1 MTFGNLRF
9 RSTAPFNIV
18 SKGRY
23 CWRYVPGHVR
33 AWKKETNAE
42 PLGTKEDE
50 TEQGGSANGT
60 SGGQKMSSAADSP
73 DGMALQSHYSL
84 RWNNHQ
90 THILQAFEAL
100 LHAEILVDVTLVCAE
115 TSLRAHK
122 VVLSAC
128 R

>member
-1 MTFGNLRF
+1 M
-9 RSTAPFNIV
+9 
-18 SKGRY
+18 
-23 CWRYVPGHVR
+23 R
-33 AWKKETNAE
+33 AWKKKPNAE
-42 PLGTKEDE
+42 PLDTKEDE

-60 SGGQKMSSAADSP
+60 SGGQNMSSAANSP

-90 THILQAFEAL
+90 AHILQAFEAL

>member
-1 MTFGNLRF
+1 M
-9 RSTAPFNIV
+9 AE
-18 SKGRY
+18 
-23 CWRYVPGHVR
+23 CVR
-33 AWKKETNAE
+33 AWKRKTSARSC
-42 PLGTKEDE
+42 GTKENE
-50 TEQGGSANGT
+50 AEQGGSANGT
-60 SGGQKMSSAADSP
+60 SGGEKMSRAADSP

>member
-1 MTFGNLRF
+1 
-9 RSTAPFNIV
+9 
-18 SKGRY
+18 
-23 CWRYVPGHVR
+23 
-33 AWKKETNAE
+33 
-42 PLGTKEDE
+42 
-50 TEQGGSANGT
+50 
-60 SGGQKMSSAADSP
+60 MSSAADSP